1 MSDRKQKFYKTQV
14 FSLAMYPMYN
24 GEKGLKVFAKLKL
37 CPDQE
42 ITDDLN
48 LIDGYFMGIF
58 WFFFWTNKLY

>member
-58 WFFFWTNKLY
+58 